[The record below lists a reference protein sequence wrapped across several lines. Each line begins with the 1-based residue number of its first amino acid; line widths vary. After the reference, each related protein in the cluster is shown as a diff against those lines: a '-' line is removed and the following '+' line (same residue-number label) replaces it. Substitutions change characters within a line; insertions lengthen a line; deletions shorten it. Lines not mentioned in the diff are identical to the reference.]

1 MTITINIAG
10 IQIQLASAVAFK
22 VNKKINC
29 FSSAA
34 CQAADLTV
42 SLISCEEIRLPENSL
57 AMDEIMYWNRD
68 PDKAENTS
76 IYIKEPETGKIVYR
90 LLADKVWKKAE
101 ISYCQDKRNILTPF
115 LESLGEILFRN
126 SLLFHQGIVIHAA
139 AIEWEGQGI
148 IFSAPSGTGKT
159 TQANLWRK
167 YKGARII
174 NADRP
179 AVRAGDNKAY
189 VYGTL
194 WNGSSEKYKNRSL
207 PLTGIILLEQAKEN
221 SIRRLD
227 PKEAAARLMPRCFLP
242 YYEEEIM
249 ELAFQNI
256 EKIIAVTPVYLLKC
270 RPDGEA
276 VEIVYQ
282 CLK

>member
-10 IQIQLASAVAFK
+10 IQILIDSAVSFK

-29 FSSAA
+29 FSSTA

-42 SLISCEEIRLPENSL
+42 SLTSCEEITIPVNSL
-57 AMDEIMYWNRD
+57 AMDEIMYWSRD
-68 PDKAENTS
+68 ADKADNTS
-76 IYIKEPETGKIVYR
+76 IYIKEPETGKAIYR
-90 LLADKVWKKAE
+90 LLADKAWKKAE

-126 SLLFHQGIVIHAA
+126 SLLFHQGMVIHAA
-139 AIEWEGQGI
+139 AIEWKGQGI

-179 AVRAGDNKAY
+179 AVRAGDTKSF

-194 WNGSSEKYKNRSL
+194 WNGSSEKYKNRCL
-207 PLTGIILLEQAKEN
+207 PLIGIILLEQAEEN
-221 SIRRLD
+221 HIRRLD
-227 PKEAAARLMPRCFLP
+227 AKEAAAKLMPRCFLP
-242 YYEEEIM
+242 YYEADIM
-249 ELAFQNI
+249 ELAFKNI
-256 EKIIAVTPVYLLKC
+256 EKIIALTPVYLLKC